1 MKPVVPIWTLFAYG
15 AVGALTFVATD
26 LVFQPSDTVAVAKL
40 QDSAQSDSSDG
51 ASAPTQDTT
60 PRPMC
65 AEEEAELLEGVE
77 GFSPDEPD
85 PDAIR
90 EGDEAVDQ
98 ILSEL
103 ELIYEESDDNFIPT
117 EPVSPDTTIDFPTDI

>member
-1 MKPVVPIWTLFAYG
+1 MKSVVPLWTWLAFGSVAAGSYVV
-15 AVGALTFVATD
+15 ADLAFSPSVAAPQVVALQETE
-26 LVFQPSDTVAVAKL
+26 PSPPP
-40 QDSAQSDSSDG
+40 
-51 ASAPTQDTT
+51 APSEQTEA
-60 PRPMC
+60 RPMS

-77 GFSPDEPD
+77 GFSPDAPD
-85 PDAIR
+85 PDAIA

-117 EPVSPDTTIDFPTDI
+117 EPVSPDTTIDFPVDI

>member
-1 MKPVVPIWTLFAYG
+1 MKPVVPIWTWFAYG

-26 LVFQPSDTVAVAKL
+26 FVFQPSDTVTVAAL
-40 QDSAQSDSSDG
+40 QDSVPSENKGGESTPAE
-51 ASAPTQDTT
+51 DTT
-60 PRPMC
+60 PRPMS

>member
-1 MKPVVPIWTLFAYG
+1 MKPVVPFWTWFAFGSVAAGSYV
-15 AVGALTFVATD
+15 AADLAFSPRDAAPQVVALQET
-26 LVFQPSDTVAVAKL
+26 
-40 QDSAQSDSSDG
+40 DSS
-51 ASAPTQDTT
+51 
-60 PRPMC
+60 PRPAPSEQIEARPIS

-77 GFSPDEPD
+77 GFSPDAPD
-85 PDAIR
+85 PDAIA

-117 EPVSPDTTIDFPTDI
+117 EPVSPDTTIDFPVDI